1 MERAETDAYPVPSQC
16 PVPVSHPIPSQFIP
30 IMLAPRQNQ
39 QLGDSGQSR
48 FMGSLQENKHEEQG
62 FFFFFFISIS
72 VLQRSAGI
80 EQDGSRPPVSAPG
93 AGNAVY
99 HQNGSC
105 GPGRAAIYE
114 RKMYLGTTKSSVFQA
129 WPSLTLNFY
138 FFFPSFSFLRTENRC
153 AAP

>member
-1 MERAETDAYPVPSQC
+1 MAKSA
-16 PVPVSHPIPSQFIP
+16 
-30 IMLAPRQNQ
+30 A
-39 QLGDSGQSR
+39 GQRWSVA
-48 FMGSLQENKHEEQG
+48 FHGEFTGEQARG
-62 FFFFFFISIS
+62 IGIFFFFISIS

-99 HQNGSC
+99 HQNGSS

-114 RKMYLGTTKSSVFQA
+114 RKMYLGTTKTSVFQA

-138 FFFPSFSFLRTENRC
+138 FFFPPSPFSELKI
-153 AAP
+153 AALLPEKNHDTLFFSSPAAFQISPPLLGA